1 VCLQDVAVTA
11 AAETLNV
18 RLTWSLDTAL
28 PPNTTVFVHLG
39 QTGAPPLVQADG
51 DAWRGLLPLPDW
63 QPGALIDDYRTL
75 PRLAAGDNLF
85 WHIGLYDRISGARLP
100 ATTPDGRPL
109 ANDAY
114 VQAVGP

>member
-1 VCLQDVAVTA
+1 VAVTA

-18 RLTWSLDTAL
+18 RLTWSLDMAL

-39 QTGAPPLVQADG
+39 QPGAPPLVQADG
-51 DAWRGLLPLPDW
+51 DAWRGLLPLADW

-75 PRLAAGDNLF
+75 PRPAAGDNLF
-85 WHIGLYDRISGARLP
+85 LHIGLYDRVSGVRLP

-109 ANDAY
+109 ANNAY
-114 VQAVGP
+114 MQAIEP